1 LKEEKNLFPFLPNYV
16 KLVLKLN
23 CFNRGRLGLSQDD
36 QKNALELMRQL
47 ANLTQQNSGGCCQ
60 GSNGNFT
67 CCQNGS
73 QKETDSKTER
83 AVTND
88 GKDKTTLDEKASNSG
103 RRSRSHKICQL
114 PTWFETWEKED
125 TYAVLAVGLA
135 GAAIFVAYSI
145 YKHHHSK

>member
-1 LKEEKNLFPFLPNYV
+1 MSEE
-16 KLVLKLN
+16 
-23 CFNRGRLGLSQDD
+23 D
-36 QKNALELMRQL
+36 QKNALELKQQL

-60 GSNGNFT
+60 GINGNVS

-73 QKETDSKTER
+73 QKETDSNSER
-83 AVTND
+83 AITED
-88 GKDKTTLDEKASNSG
+88 GKDKTTPDEKASSSG
-103 RRSRSHKICQL
+103 RRSRSHKICHL

-125 TYAVLAVGLA
+125 TYAVLAVGMA